1 MSHMLHLSPWSRLP
15 LNVCWFIEKY
25 KRPLVP
31 VPPPHVEVHLDFIN
45 CSKEQAEAS
54 SQEDEFFAEEEEDSI
69 PSQEEDQKDE
79 DSDDDDDA
87 GSDDSFQALV
97 NNYRKRP
104 QTPKK
109 SSPVKKQILQRL
121 TNMNCILCEEEID
134 KSVSLACKDEDC
146 QSQFHALCI
155 SKRCLSDE
163 NASSTFQN
171 IIPVKFVCPT
181 CGTSSSWGEYIRSVR
196 CFNTAIV
203 ENPKESPFLGA
214 TCVKRIVSQSQQQ
227 KL

>member
-25 KRPLVP
+25 KRPLQP

-45 CSKEQAEAS
+45 CSKDQAEAS
-54 SQEDEFFAEEEEDSI
+54 SQDDDFFAEKREHSI
-69 PSQEEDQKDE
+69 SSQEEDQNNE
-79 DSDDDDDA
+79 DSDNDG

-104 QTPKK
+104 ETPKK
-109 SSPVKKQILQRL
+109 SSPMKKQAIPQRL
-121 TNMNCILCEEEID
+121 TNMSCILCDKEID
-134 KSVSLACKDEDC
+134 KSVSLSCKDEDC

-155 SKRCLSDE
+155 SKRCLSNE
-163 NASSTFQN
+163 NASSILQN

-181 CGTSSSWGEYIRSVR
+181 CGISSSWGEYIRSVR
-196 CFNTAIV
+196 CFNTVIV

-214 TCVKRIVSQSQQQ
+214 TCVKRIVSQSQRQ